1 MVHLRQLAHD
11 VVLTLKLT
19 AADLGISLI
28 RLRSMPSFLV
38 RQPEEGMA

>member
-1 MVHLRQLAHD
+1 MVDIRQLANS
-11 VVLTLKLT
+11 LATTPILT